1 VVTEAKTIGF
11 ATRSSRGAFSFYA
24 RLQRPVILVFFVI
37 IFIIIVIIIVT
48 TIIWQK
54 IHDIR
59 EWYFGV

>member
-1 VVTEAKTIGF
+1 ML
-11 ATRSSRGAFSFYA
+11 S
-24 RLQRPVILVFFVI
+24 
-37 IFIIIVIIIVT
+37 IIIVIIIITTIIIT